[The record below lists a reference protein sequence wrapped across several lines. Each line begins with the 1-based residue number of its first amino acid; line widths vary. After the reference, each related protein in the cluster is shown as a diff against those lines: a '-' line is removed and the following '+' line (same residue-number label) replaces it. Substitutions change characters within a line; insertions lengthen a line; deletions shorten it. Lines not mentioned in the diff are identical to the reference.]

1 MPSLEGKAFI
11 NITIYFI
18 NVSIYEIEN
27 SFFKVIGNRQKK

>member
-1 MPSLEGKAFI
+1 MASLEGKAFI